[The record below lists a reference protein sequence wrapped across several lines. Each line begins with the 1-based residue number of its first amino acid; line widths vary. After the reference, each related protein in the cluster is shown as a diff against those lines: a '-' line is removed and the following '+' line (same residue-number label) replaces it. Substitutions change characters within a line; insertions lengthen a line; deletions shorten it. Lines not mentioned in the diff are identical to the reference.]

1 MKKKSTKKTP
11 NKSPQEAGALVP
23 SMSSA
28 GSLTILLANLRAVIL
43 EAHQQAI
50 QAVDVV
56 QVRTC
61 WIVGR
66 HIVEFEQGG
75 QSRAAYGK
83 SVLAQVSAQ
92 LTAEFG
98 KGFDASNLYKM
109 SQFYRAFPNLD
120 ALRLNLSWTHYR
132 LLLRVDSLE
141 ARLWYMNEASTQN
154 WNTRALDRQI
164 GTLYYER
171 LLASKD
177 RESVRDEATEK
188 LTEIQSTP
196 REFIRDPV
204 MLEFLGLPGTGK
216 LLESNLEHALID
228 NLQSFLLELG
238 KGFAFVARQQRIST
252 ETKDFYIDLVFYN
265 YLLKCFVL
273 FDLKTRELTHE
284 DIGQMDM
291 YVRLYDDQRRS
302 PDDGPTVGII
312 LCAQKDHTVVRYSVL
327 HGNEQLFATKYKLVL
342 PSEEELRA
350 ELLREQEHI
359 ANQSLATST
368 DAPAKRATKAKRKA
382 KGATR

>member
-1 MKKKSTKKTP
+1 MKKSTEKTP

-43 EAHQQAI
+43 EARQQVI

-141 ARLWYMNEASTQN
+141 ARLWYMDEASTQN

-171 LLASKD
+171 LLASND
-177 RESVRDEATEK
+177 RQSVRDEATEK

-312 LCAQKDHTVVRYSVL
+312 LCAQKDNTVVRYSVL

-368 DAPAKRATKAKRKA
+368 DAPAKRATKAKRKS